1 MNTEDTE
8 LENEEEVDGVGEEQD
23 ASKPSGESL
32 NMQTFSRIIED
43 PEYDKLSHIEAIV
56 DQISAKLGDEDDNR
70 ASYENMLQFFKSL
83 KASSD
88 ELLFKLNH
96 EIEYT
101 RMLEEK
107 QKRKTV
113 EIDNLQLKKALL
125 EEQGKMTIALENF
138 QKKMDETLGAIKEAF
153 DSMEKK
159 ITDNC
164 TTMQQKA
171 DEIKSL
177 KDEID
182 DIMVNYNKDLSK
194 GATAE
199 FTILKNDCR
208 QVLDSCNTRVG
219 DIKESV
225 LSFLKTCS
233 TQSQD
238 LIKKIPEQRRK
249 FSWLDVV
256 VYALCGVCIV
266 GMIVQMVG

>member
-8 LENEEEVDGVGEEQD
+8 LENEEETGAGEQEE
-23 ASKPSGESL
+23 SKPASEPL
-32 NMQTFSRIIED
+32 NMQTFPRILED

-138 QKKMDETLGAIKEAF
+138 QKKMDETLGAIKGAF

-159 ITDNC
+159 ISENC
-164 TTMQQKA
+164 DTMQKKA

-233 TQSQD
+233 TQNQD

-256 VYALCGVCIV
+256 VYVLCGVCIV
-266 GMIVQMVG
+266 GMIMQMVG